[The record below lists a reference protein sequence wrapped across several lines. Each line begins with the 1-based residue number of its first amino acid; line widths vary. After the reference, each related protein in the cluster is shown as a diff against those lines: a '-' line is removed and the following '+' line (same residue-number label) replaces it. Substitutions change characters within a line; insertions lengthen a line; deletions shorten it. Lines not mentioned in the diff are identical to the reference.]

1 MISKNMAGFLEIFKD
16 YKKIEDLY
24 TEYKSRLELLNI
36 KIQKVTVK
44 EADDLFDKQTKLE
57 ITLERISKLYT
68 ICTSLIYLKEIA
80 EFKIQRK

>member
-24 TEYKSRLELLNI
+24 TEYKNRLELLNI